1 MGIFGVKGHM
11 KDLVLEKASDL
22 FFSKGYKAASLQ
34 ALADEL
40 GIKPA
45 SLYYYYPG
53 GKEEIYIS
61 VLKAHLQAYKDKTA
75 SLAKLNQSMESFLKQ
90 FAHWFVL
97 QPSMNMAL
105 ISQMDMPYL
114 SPKGK
119 QVVMKMVQDSIFL
132 PLAQVL
138 SQYSDQM
145 KNIDTMRVV
154 GIYVTLLN
162 GMNLSI
168 KQGYVSADRL
178 VEEFME
184 IMLRGVLK

>member
-1 MGIFGVKGHM
+1 M
-11 KDLVLEKASDL
+11 KELVLEKASDL

-61 VLKAHLQAYKDKTA
+61 VLKARLQSYKDQTEA
-75 SLAKLNQSMESFLKQ
+75 LAKLNHSMETFLKK
-90 FAHWFVL
+90 FAHWFVQ

-119 QVVMKMVQDSIFL
+119 QVVMKTVQDSIFL
-132 PLAQVL
+132 PLSQVL

-145 KNIDTMRVV
+145 KDIETMRVV
-154 GIYVTLLN
+154 GIYITLLN
-162 GMNLSI
+162 GMSLSV

>member
-1 MGIFGVKGHM
+1 M
-11 KDLVLEKASDL
+11 KELVLEKASDL

-61 VLKAHLQAYKDKTA
+61 VLKARLQAYKDQTEA
-75 SLAKLNQSMESFLKQ
+75 LSRLHQSMESFLKN
-90 FAHWFVL
+90 FAHWFVQ

-114 SPKGK
+114 TPKGK
-119 QVVMKMVQDSIFL
+119 QVVMKTVQDSIFL
-132 PLAQVL
+132 PLSQVL

-145 KNIDTMRVV
+145 KDIETMRVV
-154 GIYVTLLN
+154 GVYITLLN
-162 GMNLSI
+162 GMSLSI